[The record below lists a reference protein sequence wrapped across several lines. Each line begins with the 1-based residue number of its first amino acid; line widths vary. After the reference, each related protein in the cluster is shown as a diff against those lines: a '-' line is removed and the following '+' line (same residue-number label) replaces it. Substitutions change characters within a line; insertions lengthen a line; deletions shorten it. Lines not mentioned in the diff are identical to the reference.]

1 MQGEAVRVRPETYEK
16 WQAAQ
21 ALIPTGLPKKQIAA
35 QVGLRPTALSQLWKT
50 LPPEV
55 RREWREKRDRSVT
68 RIKEGR
74 ASDGPGVTLTLT
86 VVDHDASVYERR
98 KAEMLAYY
106 RECLNLDEVAHRY
119 KISKQRVNQIIG
131 PVKKI
136 KREVAGKQ
144 EMDDDE

>member
-1 MQGEAVRVRPETYEK
+1 MRVKPETYEK
-16 WQAAQ
+16 WVKAQ
-21 ALIPTGLPKKQIAA
+21 ELIPTGLPKKEIAE

-50 LPPEV
+50 LPAEV

-74 ASDGPGVTLTLT
+74 ASDGAGVVLTLS
-86 VVDHDASVYERR
+86 VVDHDPSAYERR

-119 KISKQRVNQIIG
+119 KISKQRVSQILG
-131 PVKKI
+131 PVKKL
-136 KREVAGKQ
+136 KREIAGKP
-144 EMDDDE
+144 DVDEDE

>member
-1 MQGEAVRVRPETYEK
+1 MRVRPETYEK

-21 ALIPTGLPKKQIAA
+21 ALIPTGLPKKVIAA
-35 QVGLRPTALSQLWKT
+35 QVGLRPTTVSQLWKT

-68 RIKEGR
+68 RIKEHR
-74 ASDGPGVTLTLT
+74 ASADAGVTLTLA
-86 VVDHDASVYERR
+86 VVDYDQAAYERR

-119 KISKQRVNQIIG
+119 KISKQRVSQIIG
-131 PVKKI
+131 PVKTI
-136 KREVAGKQ
+136 KREIAGKP
-144 EMDDDE
+144 EVDDDE